1 MGGLRQDA
9 FFPLRSVRGNAMTTS
24 SRQFEQSNPGDPFDQ
39 DDPND
44 RPDALRQDAHAW
56 VGRLASGKVT
66 QWEAQAFQRWR
77 AASPR
82 HQAAFEEARDQWR
95 LLGPAIGNL
104 LESDAGAADFHRR
117 MLQGLPAAP
126 LKPGLN
132 VNRRRIF
139 LGAAVSAAAAA
150 GVAAIYPPLGLWP
163 AAGEWG
169 ADYRTAAGEQRVL
182 TLADEVNVTMN
193 TRTSIRRV
201 ALNGRMV
208 GLDLLEG
215 EAAVELQAARP
226 PFSVAAGAG
235 RSLAEAG
242 RFEVRYLDGKV
253 CVTCIEGTVRVV
265 HPAGER
271 LLQARQ
277 QTIYDA
283 GAVSGVAAV
292 DPSDVSAWRRG
303 ELVFRQAPL
312 FAVIDELNRYRPGRI
327 VLMAS
332 SLRNN
337 TVSARFQL
345 AALDT
350 ALLQI
355 QRSFDLT
362 ARALPGGVLVLS

>member
-1 MGGLRQDA
+1 
-9 FFPLRSVRGNAMTTS
+9 MTTS
-24 SRQFEQSNPGDPFDQ
+24 SKQPDPHDP
-39 DDPND
+39 DDPQNMPD

-56 VGRLASGKVT
+56 VSRFASGKVT

-95 LLGPAIGNL
+95 LLKPAIGNL
-104 LESDAGAADFHRR
+104 LHTD
-117 MLQGLPAAP
+117 PAAANYHRQALREP
-126 LKPGLN
+126 HRPTVN
-132 VNRRRIF
+132 RNRRRIF

-150 GVAAIYPPLGLWP
+150 GVAAVYPPLGLWP

-169 ADYRTAAGEQRVL
+169 ADYRTAAGEQRAL
-182 TLADEVNVTMN
+182 ALADQVSITMN

-201 ALNGRMV
+201 ALDGRTV
-208 GLDLLEG
+208 GLDLLDG
-215 EAAVELQAARP
+215 EAAVELSSARAA
-226 PFSVAAGAG
+226 FSVVAGAG
-235 RSLAEAG
+235 RSVAEAG
-242 RFEVRYLDGKV
+242 RFEVRNLGGKV
-253 CVTCIEGTVRVV
+253 CVTCIEGSVRVE
-265 HPAGER
+265 HPAGVR

-277 QTIYDA
+277 QTVYDA
-283 GAVSGVAAV
+283 VAVSGVAAV
-292 DPSDVSAWRRG
+292 DPADVSAWRQG
-303 ELVFRQAPL
+303 ELVFRRAPL
-312 FAVIDELNRYRPGRI
+312 MAVIEELNRYRPGRI

-355 QRSFDLT
+355 QRSFNLT
-362 ARALPGGVLVLS
+362 ARSLPGGVLVLS